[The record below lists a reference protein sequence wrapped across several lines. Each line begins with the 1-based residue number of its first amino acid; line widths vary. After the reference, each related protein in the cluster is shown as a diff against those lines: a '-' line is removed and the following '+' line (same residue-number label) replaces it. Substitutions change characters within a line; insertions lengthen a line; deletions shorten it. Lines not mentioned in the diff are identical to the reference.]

1 MKKPPTTPSA
11 IRWYRE
17 PTMQLVAGV
26 LLSTLISGMAMLS
39 LAISGND
46 PLIVSDDQYQQ
57 IRDDFRLTQPRQES
71 DE

>member
-1 MKKPPTTPSA
+1 
-11 IRWYRE
+11 
-17 PTMQLVAGV
+17 
-26 LLSTLISGMAMLS
+26 MLS